1 MSHSSST
8 PSGNVVTLPNLLSAL
23 RLVGVPIF
31 VWLILG
37 DHDGPALVLLM
48 VAGFTDYLDGKIA
61 RRFHMESRLGA
72 ILDPMADRLYIV
84 ATIICLAVRGILP
97 LWVVFAL
104 VLREF
109 FILAMAPTVRRH
121 RLPLPPVH
129 FVGKAAT
136 FNLLYAFPLLLLSDG
151 GSDAACIA
159 RPLAWAFVIW
169 GVVLY
174 WLAGLLYAAQVREMV
189 NVVRERE
196 ATP

>member
-151 GSDAACIA
+151 GSDAAGIA